1 MSQTLM
7 SWIRLL
13 IAMMAVA
20 AVGCGTVAAGEK
32 TSRVVLTD
40 LCPSVSCSDAE
51 CSVRVQVSV
60 GDRTLLSDPLPFS
73 SLSGEIVPI
82 PADSSFGL
90 GKTAGR
96 NFVAWAIGREEKSI
110 AVAMEL
116 VPIGSGQGIIVH
128 QVAGFDHPKR
138 AHVVLE
144 ITAAELKSHLQVVEG
159 TGPEY
164 ISFWPEPAGFALGR
178 SLGASGKEQVEH
190 YHWEGTRGKRSLVPV
205 D

>member
-1 MSQTLM
+1 
-7 SWIRLL
+7 
-13 IAMMAVA
+13 MMAVA
-20 AVGCGTVAAGEK
+20 AVGCGTVVAGGK
-32 TSRVVLTD
+32 TSRIVLTE
-40 LCPSVSCSDAE
+40 LRPSVSCSDAE

-73 SLSGEIVPI
+73 SLSGEIESI

-96 NFVAWAIGREEKSI
+96 DLVAWAIGREEKSI

-178 SLGASGKEQVEH
+178 SFGASGKEQIEH
-190 YHWEGTRGKRSLVPV
+190 YRWEGTGRKRSLVPV
-205 D
+205 N